1 MSYPIEVI
9 ANWFLLKESM
19 THKKL
24 QKLCYYAQAW
34 GYALYDAPFIN
45 EAFQAW
51 VHGPVSPLL
60 YEKYKDSYLKKL
72 TPEDIDMSMIEED
85 DQDFL
90 ERVWLTYGEH
100 TPNSLEVLTQKEQPW
115 KEARVGY
122 KTLEPCTNEISPV
135 TMQRFYRS
143 IYDEGDA

>member
-19 THKKL
+19 PHKKL

-51 VHGPVSPLL
+51 VHGPVSPVL

-90 ERVWLTYGEH
+90 ERVWLNMAITHQTAWRFLLRKSSHGRKR
-100 TPNSLEVLTQKEQPW
+100 VLDTKLWNLVQ
-115 KEARVGY
+115 
-122 KTLEPCTNEISPV
+122 T
-135 TMQRFYRS
+135 
-143 IYDEGDA
+143 